1 MTNNSIEYNFY
12 NILAIQSNLSKGKHF
27 SYEGRENEPN
37 VIMYINDESRSFVC
51 KNLYI
56 FASKKPTI
64 DGELLIETICT
75 SNYDKKVYLRF
86 LLSTNR
92 FSNETPVDKLIKSSH
107 NMEINLNSI
116 LPNNDDCI
124 YKETYEGIIITFKKP
139 ITVKSMFHDFVKN
152 PVEIEENESEIMA
165 YLRENFT
172 SMNNKIK
179 ENFTMSVSGELIECH
194 EGEGEEAAMGEAVKK
209 QYDMSVENF
218 LGIYAIIIFVIV
230 VGIIFYALKY
240 IFILL
245 NKLITL
251 VADILGF
258 NIYKQTRKNI
268 LLNFFSTIFIALAC
282 YFIIMNFVF
291 GVSAEDTVI
300 ADGIEDATGE
310 LGSLVDRIGKK
321 VGADKNIIMTIVLL
335 GLAFVSYIGA
345 RWYLSQPLTDANGNP
360 QRDPNGKI
368 IDTVSEI
375 TESEGCTDG
384 QCNQQQAAPVAG
396 QAGQQQAMSGA
407 MSQNRPM

>member
-37 VIMYINDESRSFVC
+37 VIMYINDESKSFVC

-56 FASKKPTI
+56 FASKKPTV

-139 ITVKSMFHDFVKN
+139 ITVKSMFHDFVEN

-230 VGIIFYALKY
+230 MGIIFYALKY
-240 IFILL
+240 IFTLL
-245 NKLITL
+245 NTLITF

-258 NIYKQTRKNI
+258 NFKNKIQRKNI

-282 YFIIMNFVF
+282 YFIIMNFIF

-300 ADGIEDATGE
+300 ADGINEATGE
-310 LGSLVDRIGKK
+310 LGSLADRIGKK
-321 VGADKNIIMTIVLL
+321 IGAETNIILTIFCL
-335 GLAFVSYIGA
+335 GLAVGSYIIS

-360 QRDPNGKI
+360 QRDANGKLRTTIDDI
-368 IDTVSEI
+368 I
-375 TESEGCTDG
+375 ESEGCTDG
-384 QCNQQQAAPVAG
+384 QCNQQQPAPVVG
-396 QAGQQQAMSGA
+396 QARQQQAIPGA
-407 MSQNRPM
+407 MQQQR